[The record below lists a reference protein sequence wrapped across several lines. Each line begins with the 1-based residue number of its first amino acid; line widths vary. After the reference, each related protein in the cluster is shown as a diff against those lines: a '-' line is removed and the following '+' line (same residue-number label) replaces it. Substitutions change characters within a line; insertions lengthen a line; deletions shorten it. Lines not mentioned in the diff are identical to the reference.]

1 VPDRHLV
8 SAAELAGFLGD
19 PRLRLADVRWYVGEP
34 GRNRAEYAVG
44 HLPGA
49 VFLDVDTDLSAPTG
63 PGRHPLPDPD
73 DFAALLAG
81 RGFGDDH
88 VIVAYDD
95 ADGVYAARLW
105 WMLRWIGHPGARLL
119 DGGLRAWRAA
129 GHALSTDEPRHPPAT
144 MTVRPGP
151 TRLIDRD
158 DLWRRLGTVVLLDAR
173 QPDRY
178 TGEQHPVDPLGG
190 HIPTARSAPT
200 SDNLGPDGRFLPA
213 EELARHYRALGAG
226 AGDTV
231 ASCGSGVTA
240 CHDILAM
247 SLGGLP
253 EPILYPGSW
262 SDWCTS
268 ALPYATGPEPGLA
281 SPGPLGPGEARLP

>member
-1 VPDRHLV
+1 VPDGHLI
-8 SAAELAGFLGD
+8 SADELAGLLGD

-34 GRNRAEYAVG
+34 GRNRAEYAAG

-144 MTVRPGP
+144 MTVHPGP

-226 AGDTV
+226 VGDTV

-247 SLGGLP
+247 SLAGLP

-268 ALPYATGPEPGLA
+268 GLPYATGPEPGA
-281 SPGPLGPGEARLP
+281 V

>member
-1 VPDRHLV
+1 VPDGHLI
-8 SAAELAGFLGD
+8 SADELAGLLGN

-34 GRNRAEYAVG
+34 GRNRAEYAAG

-49 VFLDVDTDLSAPTG
+49 VLFDVDTDLSAPAG
-63 PGRHPLPDPD
+63 PGRHPLPDPAA
-73 DFAALLAG
+73 FAALLAG

-95 ADGVYAARLW
+95 TDGIYAARLW
-105 WMLRWIGHPGARLL
+105 WMLRWIGHRGARLL

-129 GHALSTDEPRHPPAT
+129 GLPLSTDEPRPRPAT
-144 MTVRPGP
+144 ITVRPGP
-151 TRLIDRD
+151 TRIIGRD
-158 DLWRRLGTVVLLDAR
+158 DLKRRLGAVVLLDAR

-190 HIPTARSAPT
+190 HIPTARNAPT
-200 SDNLGPDGRFLPA
+200 SHNLGPDGRFLPP
-213 EELARHYRALGAG
+213 EELARRYRALGVDG
-226 AGDTV
+226 GDTV

-247 SLGGLP
+247 VLAGLP
-253 EPILYPGSW
+253 EPLLYPGSW

-268 ALPYATGPEPGLA
+268 GLPYATDSEPGTA
-281 SPGPLGPGEARLP
+281 